1 MSGHSKWHSIKHKKA
16 ITDAKRGQ
24 VLTKHSKLLFV
35 IGRNDPNPETNASL
49 RAAIVN
55 AKADNVPND
64 NIDRILKK
72 LAGAD
77 KNAAQFV
84 DRMYE
89 GFGPDGIPIIVTA
102 LTDNQNRTLPAVK
115 TAFSKNGGTLGSSG
129 TVNFLFD
136 HVGVIE
142 VKNEGKTED
151 ELFEMAIEAG
161 AEDFTF
167 DDEEGSEIITQFT
180 NLGKV
185 RNALTEKGISVVKS
199 EPQYRAKD
207 PKMIHSQEDLDRIER
222 FISAVEEVDDV
233 DEVFAGF
240 DVAENLL

>member
-1 MSGHSKWHSIKHKKA
+1 MSGHSKWNSIKHKKA
-16 ITDAKRGQ
+16 LTDAKRGK
-24 VLTKHSKLLFV
+24 VLTKHAKILFV
-35 IGRNDPNPETNASL
+35 VGRGDPNPETNTSL
-49 RAAIVN
+49 RMAIVN

-84 DRMYE
+84 DQVYE
-89 GFGPDGIPIIVTA
+89 GFGPDGLAVIVTA

-115 TAFSKNGGTLGSSG
+115 TAFSKNGGNLGSSG
-129 TVNFLFD
+129 TVNFLFN

-142 VKNEGKTED
+142 IKNGGKLED

-161 AEDFTF
+161 ADDFAF
-167 DDEEGSEIITQFT
+167 AEGESEIITQFT
-180 NLGKV
+180 TLAKV
-185 RNALTEKGISVVKS
+185 RDALIEQGIGIVKS

-207 PKMIHSQEDLDRIER
+207 PPMITSPEALDRIEK
-222 FISAVEEVDDV
+222 FIAAIEEVEDV

-240 DVAENLL
+240 DVTEDFL

>member
-16 ITDAKRGQ
+16 LTDAKRGK
-24 VLTKHSKLLFV
+24 VLTKHAKILFV
-35 IGRNDPNPETNASL
+35 VGRGDPSPETNASL
-49 RAAIVN
+49 RMAIVN

-84 DRMYE
+84 DQVYE
-89 GFGPDGIPIIVTA
+89 GFGPDGLAVIVTA

-115 TAFSKNGGTLGSSG
+115 TAFAKNGGNLGSSG
-129 TVNFLFD
+129 TVNFLFN
-136 HVGVIE
+136 HLGVIV
-142 VKNEGKTED
+142 VKNGEKSED

-161 AEDFTF
+161 ADDFSF
-167 DDEEGSEIITQFT
+167 SEGESEILTQFT
-180 NLGKV
+180 TLAKV
-185 RNALTEKGISVVKS
+185 RDALTAQGIAIVKS

-207 PKMIHSQEDLDRIER
+207 PKMISTQEDLDRIEK
-222 FISAVEEVDDV
+222 FIAAIEEVDDV

-240 DVAENLL
+240 DVDDGINL

>member
-16 ITDAKRGQ
+16 ITDAKRGK
-24 VLTKHSKLLFV
+24 VLTKHSKLLMV

-49 RAAIVN
+49 RVAIAN

-89 GFGPDGIPIIVTA
+89 GFGPEGIPIIVTA
-102 LTDNQNRTLPAVK
+102 LTDNQNRTLPSVK
-115 TAFSKNGGTLGSSG
+115 TAFAKNGGNLGSSG

-142 VKNEGKTED
+142 INNGGKSED
-151 ELFEMAIEAG
+151 ELFEMAIECG
-161 AEDFTF
+161 ADDFTF
-167 DDEEGSEIITQFT
+167 DEEGSEIITQFT

-185 RNALTEKGISVVKS
+185 RNALTQKGIAVIKS

-207 PKMIHSQEDLDRIER
+207 PKMITSQETLDRIER

-240 DVAENLL
+240 DVSENLL

>member
-16 ITDAKRGQ
+16 LTDAKRGK
-24 VLTKHSKLLFV
+24 VLTKHAKILFV
-35 IGRNDPNPETNASL
+35 VGRGDPNPETNSSL
-49 RAAIVN
+49 RMAIVN

-72 LAGAD
+72 LSGAD

-84 DRMYE
+84 DQVYE
-89 GFGPDGIPIIVTA
+89 GFGPDGLAVIVTA

-115 TAFSKNGGTLGSSG
+115 TAFAKNGGNLGSSG
-129 TVNFLFD
+129 TVNFLFN
-136 HVGVIE
+136 HVGVIV
-142 VKNEGKTED
+142 VKNGGKSED

-161 AEDFTF
+161 ADDFSF
-167 DDEEGSEIITQFT
+167 EAEESEIITQFT
-180 NLGKV
+180 TLAKV
-185 RNALTEKGISVVKS
+185 RDSLTKQGIEVVKS

-207 PKMIHSQEDLDRIER
+207 PKMIDTQEDLDRIEK
-222 FISAVEEVDDV
+222 FISAIEEVDDV

-240 DVAENLL
+240 DVTDDLL